1 LRLGDQPFVM
11 NAKPN
16 NISSSNM
23 NTKQSPNAF
32 RRANLCALAL
42 ITTGMLAGFN
52 CVAADKAIRINAGA
66 TAPWTD
72 ASGNTWLPDQGFDGG
87 KTVDR
92 GNIEIVGTRIPDI
105 YRTEHYGMKSFSQAV
120 PNGAYIVKLHFA
132 ETSPKMTAKGKRVFS
147 IKVEDQEI
155 KDLDVVAKA
164 GAPKVALVETV
175 NVKVADGKLD
185 IVFTP
190 GVQSPE
196 INGIEILPQ

>member
-1 LRLGDQPFVM
+1 M
-11 NAKPN
+11 NSITNKFPM
-16 NISSSNM
+16 SSVSEIENC
-23 NTKQSPNAF
+23 SARAL
-32 RRANLCALAL
+32 RRACLWCLAL
-42 ITTGMLAGFN
+42 VATGALGGFN
-52 CVAADKAIRINAGA
+52 CMAADKAIRINAGA
-66 TAPWTD
+66 IAPWTD
-72 ASGNTWLPDQGFDGG
+72 SSGNSWLPDQGFDGG

-92 GNIEIVGTRIPDI
+92 GSIEIAGTRTPDV

-120 PNGAYIVKLHFA
+120 PNGAYTVKLLFA
-132 ETSPKMTAKGKRVFS
+132 ETSPRITTKGKRVFS

-164 GAPKVALVETV
+164 GAPKTALVETV

-185 IVFTP
+185 IAFTP

>member
-1 LRLGDQPFVM
+1 MSANYAQ
-11 NAKPN
+11 
-16 NISSSNM
+16 SSNM
-23 NTKQSPNAF
+23 V
-32 RRANLCALAL
+32 RRACLWSLAL
-42 ITTGMLAGFN
+42 VAAGTLAGFN

-66 TAPWTD
+66 TAPYTD
-72 ASGNTWLPDQGFDGG
+72 SSGNAWLPDQGFDGG

-92 GNIEIVGTRIPDI
+92 GSIEIAGTRTPDV

-120 PNGAYIVKLHFA
+120 PNGAYTVKLHFA
-132 ETSPKMTAKGKRVFS
+132 ETSPRITTKGKRVFS
-147 IKVEDQEI
+147 VKIEDQEI

-164 GAPKVALVETV
+164 GAPKTALVETV

-185 IVFTP
+185 IAFTP